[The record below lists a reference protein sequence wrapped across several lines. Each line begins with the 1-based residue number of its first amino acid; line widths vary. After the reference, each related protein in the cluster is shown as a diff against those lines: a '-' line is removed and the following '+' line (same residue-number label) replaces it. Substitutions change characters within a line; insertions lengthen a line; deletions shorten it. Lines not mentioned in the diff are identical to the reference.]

1 MEGGQACSDM
11 CILQDATEEP
21 LVCAVTWDFKLK
33 IWSADV
39 GVSRYFL
46 PLFTSNYNIYYFTI

>member
-11 CILQDATEEP
+11 CILQDATDEP

-39 GVSRYFL
+39 GVLIKFFVYF
-46 PLFTSNYNIYYFTI
+46 